1 MASLYSDFGDVRGD
15 DFSAWW
21 GNNRGAELFAEPT
34 TPNFITELRDPSE
47 WSSEWTTETV
57 MVLAIPLNFPK
68 RNLKKKLN
76 QLLKKRHKGKRG
88 RPYNALSQAK
98 YQVKGNFNLATIK
111 KALDVYD
118 CWYEA
123 KKQKVRKPLWQV
135 GLELDVTKLAARQL
149 RDLLRNNGERA
160 RGVGEVEK
168 RILAAATSRY
178 LRQARKMIDA
188 TGMGGFP
195 R

>member
-123 KKQKVRKPLWQV
+123 KKQKMRKPLWQV
-135 GLELDVTKLAARQL
+135 GLELDVNPSAASNLRRQL
-149 RDLLRNNGERA
+149 DDTSYGKRGLGLNEKSLLA
-160 RGVGEVEK
+160 ST
-168 RILAAATSRY
+168 TSRY
-178 LRQARKMIDA
+178 LKNAKRMIDA
-188 TGMGGFP
+188 TARGRFP